1 MRDQE
6 KINEENSKMA
16 HRIMQQNSYLVN
28 KGILSID
35 FSRNETDK
43 SRITKLREEEMRF
56 FESRIKNR
64 KLPKLVR
71 SPEALSTDA
80 EQTSQSFHNSSLL
93 R

>member
-6 KINEENSKMA
+6 KINEENSRMA
-16 HRIMQQNSYLVN
+16 QRIMQQNSYLVN

-35 FSRNETDK
+35 FCRNETDK

-56 FESRIKNR
+56 FESRIKHR

-71 SPEALSTDA
+71 SPEALSTAA
-80 EQTSQSFHNSSLL
+80 EQTSQSFHTSLL
-93 R
+93 LR